1 MGTEVLH
8 HCHAH
13 QVGTDHDD
21 QLDIK
26 QFGSRGCYQLQTDHS
41 TIVML
46 TWFLMMIIEVG
57 DHDDH

>member
-13 QVGTDHDD
+13 QVGTDHDYE
-21 QLDIK
+21 LDIK
-26 QFGSRGCYQLQTDHS
+26 QFGYVVINFKLIKLI
-41 TIVML
+41 IVIL
-46 TWFLMMIIEVG
+46 TRFLMMIIEVG